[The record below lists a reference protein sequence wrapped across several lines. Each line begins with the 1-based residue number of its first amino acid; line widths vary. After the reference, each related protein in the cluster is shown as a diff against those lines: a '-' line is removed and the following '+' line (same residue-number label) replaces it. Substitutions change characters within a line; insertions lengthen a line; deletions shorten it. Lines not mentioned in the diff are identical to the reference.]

1 MRVSEITSAK
11 SGLPAVSMRRMPMVE
26 AVAVQNVSSHIN
38 ENKRC
43 FMPSDHHISSATSL
57 SAADMLIQVSID
69 LLSRKLYTR

>member
-1 MRVSEITSAK
+1 
-11 SGLPAVSMRRMPMVE
+11 MVE